1 MHKLKRL
8 IVAAVFGMAI
18 TIGLVFFMIAL
29 ITLNIEESDDIN
41 YLTTQVK
48 VSSPPG
54 VKPSRE
60 VNSDSQKKHRQLP
73 SKRKVKLP
81 IDHKSL
87 LSEIKAQEAD
97 GDQTDPLASPSRQQ
111 ILHKRGSQ
119 SQAAVKLPGL
129 YNVIGPDPQYPEE
142 ALSAGL
148 EGWVEAMIHLKKD
161 GTVDKIDIISAGPAG
176 IFELSVV
183 TAVIDWKVQ
192 LNRMPAN
199 KRADEYFH
207 RFEFKIS
214 N

>member
-1 MHKLKRL
+1 VEKLKRMFVAGL
-8 IVAAVFGMAI
+8 LGAAV
-18 TIGLVFFMIAL
+18 TIGLVFFMMALIAL
-29 ITLNIEESDDIN
+29 NTEQPENNN

-54 VKPSRE
+54 LKPARE
-60 VNSDSQKKHRQLP
+60 INSDSQKKHHKLP

-87 LSEIKAQEAD
+87 LSQIQTQQAD
-97 GDQTDPLASPSRQQ
+97 GDQTDPFASPAKQQ
-111 ILHKRGSQ
+111 ILLKRGSQ

-129 YNVIGPDPQYPEE
+129 YNVIGPDPQYPAE
-142 ALSAGL
+142 ALSAGT

-161 GTVDKIDIISAGPAG
+161 GTVNKVDIIGSGPAG

-183 TAVIDWKVQ
+183 TAVIDWRVQ
-192 LNRMPAN
+192 LDNMPEN
-199 KRADEYFH
+199 KVSDEYFH

-214 N
+214 H